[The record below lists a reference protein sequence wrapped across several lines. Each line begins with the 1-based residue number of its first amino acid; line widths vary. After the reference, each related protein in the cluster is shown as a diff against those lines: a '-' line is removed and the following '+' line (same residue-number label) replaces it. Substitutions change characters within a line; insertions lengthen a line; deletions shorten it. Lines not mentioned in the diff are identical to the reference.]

1 MASMLSERSLPG
13 VLFYIFKRLV
23 VGGIALVLILTS
35 IAVSFGLVGLGVILR
50 MGERDFTLSSDKFRY
65 WPESFPSIDLLYEQ
79 NTFYIVAG
87 ALVLFI
93 GLPLILTILEQ
104 LFVWTEPR
112 RS

>member
-1 MASMLSERSLPG
+1 MVSMLSERGLPG
-13 VLFYIFKRLV
+13 VFFYVVKRIV
-23 VGGIALVLILTS
+23 VGCIALALIL
-35 IAVSFGLVGLGVILR
+35 AALVASFGLVGLGIILKL
-50 MGERDFTLSSDKFRY
+50 GERDFTLSSGTFHY

-87 ALVLFI
+87 ALLLFL